1 MWRFLRFVNQKY
13 DQSLND
19 YTLLYQ
25 WSINDLQ
32 AFWST
37 VWEFVEIKASETYC
51 EVIDNVNKMPGARW
65 FSGALLNFA

>member
-19 YTLLYQ
+19 YTSLYQ

-37 VWEFVEIKASETYC
+37 VWEFVEIKASETYF